1 MKCYNCGGELGEKD
15 FGRQDSCPK
24 CGRDTRVC
32 RNCKNYDKTRNNQ
45 CREEQAPRQ
54 VDKEKATF
62 CEWFQPGGGNA
73 SAAGQSKDALRA
85 AAEALFKKKA

>member
-1 MKCYNCGGELGEKD
+1 MKCYNCGSELGEKE
-15 FGRQDSCPK
+15 FGRQDSCEK

-54 VDKEKATF
+54 VDKEKSTF
-62 CEWFQPGGGNA
+62 CEWFQPGGV
-73 SAAGQSKDALRA
+73 SAGAGGPSKDSLRA
-85 AAEALFKKKA
+85 AADALFKKK